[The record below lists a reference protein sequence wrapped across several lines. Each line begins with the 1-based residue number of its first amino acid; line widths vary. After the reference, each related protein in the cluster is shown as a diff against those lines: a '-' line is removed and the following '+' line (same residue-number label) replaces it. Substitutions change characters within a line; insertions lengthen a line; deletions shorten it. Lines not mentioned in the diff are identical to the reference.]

1 MPETETETPGETP
14 TPTIA
19 ALRSHDGV
27 DALIAD
33 FARALI
39 ARGWRVR
46 GLLQEV
52 NQTDHGCNVSLVDL
66 ETGTR
71 YPISQELGKFSA
83 SCRVDPVGI
92 AEASA
97 VMRRAAGENPDLVIF
112 NRFAGLEAS
121 GQGLAAEM
129 LTLMAEGIPLLTAVS
144 PKHFDA
150 WQNFTG
156 GLYTELPPNF
166 TALERWF
173 LATREAPT
181 AP

>member
-1 MPETETETPGETP
+1 MPDPETP

-19 ALRSHDGV
+19 ALRSHEGV

-52 NQTDHGCNVSLVDL
+52 CDTDHSCNLSLVDL
-66 ETGTR
+66 ATGTR
-71 YPISQELGKFSA
+71 YSISQDLGKFSA

-97 VMRRAAGENPDLVIF
+97 VMRSAAAENPDLVIF

-129 LTLMAEGIPLLTAVS
+129 LTIMAEGIPLLTIVS
-144 PKHFDA
+144 PKHFAA
-150 WQNFTG
+150 WENLTG
-156 GLYTELPPNF
+156 GLYTELEPQAA
-166 TALERWF
+166 ALEAWF
-173 LATREAPT
+173 LATRQANQ
-181 AP
+181 A